1 MTCLQCGAK
10 EVSSRRDKYQK
21 IGAEYDDLIINNIG
35 GHPEPEEQV
44 CEFKRPTMYYLQG
57 TADTLLIHMKQD

>member
-10 EVSSRRDKYQK
+10 EASALKEKYLK
-21 IGAEYDDLIINNIG
+21 TVAEYEDLMIKNKS

-44 CEFKRPTMYYLQG
+44 CEIFNPLV
-57 TADTLLIHMKQD
+57 LPSPWSSV

>member
-21 IGAEYDDLIINNIG
+21 IGAEYDDLIIKNIG

-44 CEFKRPTMYYLQG
+44 CKFKETYLLTYTQLVQ
-57 TADTLLIHMKQD
+57 LLSRGL

>member
-10 EVSSRRDKYQK
+10 EVSSRQDKYQK
-21 IGAEYDDLIINNIG
+21 IGAEYDDLIIKNIG

-44 CEFKRPTMYYLQG
+44 CEIKTTYYDCKTYKG
-57 TADTLLIHMKQD
+57 HLIPC